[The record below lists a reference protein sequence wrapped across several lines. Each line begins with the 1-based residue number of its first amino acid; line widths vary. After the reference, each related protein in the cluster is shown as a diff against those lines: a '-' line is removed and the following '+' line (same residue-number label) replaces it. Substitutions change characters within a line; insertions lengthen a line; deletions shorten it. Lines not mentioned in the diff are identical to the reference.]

1 MGWRPVT
8 NATQRGQHPGQRCGG
23 TWVLTPGRAPTSC
36 FHGGGH
42 VLTSG
47 REAGPGSRGT
57 RGPPWQAPQATVPGQ
72 LDAQRGSGV
81 VPLQGREQVEGGWRQ
96 HGDQRDHHAHLPR
109 DATREARRH
118 TPPRSHRPRP
128 SAWSVLFLRDAPH
141 PPISA
146 AQPFPEVCSLERLS
160 LTRRHPH
167 VPSPR
172 TSPGTSSHVFLV
184 PPPCPRA
191 GGGGPATMRRRTG
204 SRDQRSSRPGKITRP
219 RARPG
224 PSRSL
229 HARRVSRGTR
239 AHERRELTRGQV

>member
-1 MGWRPVT
+1 M
-8 NATQRGQHPGQRCGG
+8 
-23 TWVLTPGRAPTSC
+23 LTPGRAPTSC
-36 FHGGGH
+36 LHGGGH

-57 RGPPWQAPQATVPGQ
+57 RGPPWQAPQAAVPGQ

-128 SAWSVLFLRDAPH
+128 SAWGALSLRDALH

-146 AQPFPEVCSLERLS
+146 AQPFPEVCSLEGLS

-172 TSPGTSSHVFLV
+172 TSPATSSHVFLV
-184 PPPCPRA
+184 PPP
-191 GGGGPATMRRRTG
+191 GGRRRPCDHAKENG
-204 SRDQRSSRPGKITRP
+204 QRDQRSSRRGRLRVREPGLALLAPCTH
-219 RARPG
+219 G
-224 PSRSL
+224 ECHGGLSG
-229 HARRVSRGTR
+229 H
-239 AHERRELTRGQV
+239 TRGVS